1 MSVDDRLDS
10 VRTTVLTGLDE
21 DILDYCMSILEEDPG
36 QDLETL
42 REGVG
47 EFLLSSSF
55 CTEEACDGVC
65 AEIHALLAAPSD
77 GESKGEDEAAAAAE
91 QEEEDSE
98 EEIELLR
105 AGGAMSVIE
114 QGRRQEGKHDLT
126 TEQMQNMLFFE
137 NKQVTNDFS
146 HTMDDFLKANKKGG
160 GARKEA
166 LAAKMKA
173 RDDARVMATVK
184 RLEVSLEVS
193 AARLPPRNAGRG
205 PQDVNLANVSLA
217 SPTGTS
223 LLEGANL
230 TFAHGRKYGLIGRNG
245 VGKSTLLREISSYEL
260 DGFPQHLRVLHV
272 EQGAFYRLRACGE
285 ERTIGCVVVTARGD
299 YRSYV
304 CIMNECHLNGTLWVY
319 NPSGKRWVSKGQSR
333 SMRGD

>member
-1 MSVDDRLDS
+1 
-10 VRTTVLTGLDE
+10 
-21 DILDYCMSILEEDPG
+21 MSI
-36 QDLETL
+36 
-42 REGVG
+42 
-47 EFLLSSSF
+47 
-55 CTEEACDGVC
+55 
-65 AEIHALLAAPSD
+65 
-77 GESKGEDEAAAAAE
+77 
-91 QEEEDSE
+91 
-98 EEIELLR
+98 
-105 AGGAMSVIE
+105 IE

-146 HTMDDFLKANKKGG
+146 HTMDDFLKANRKGG
-160 GARKEA
+160 AARKDA
-166 LAAKMKA
+166 LAAKLKA

-272 EQGAFYRLRACGE
+272 EQGTCYRLRACGE
-285 ERTIGCVVVTARGD
+285 EQTIGCVVATAGGGCRGP
-299 YRSYV
+299 YL
-304 CIMNECHLNGTLWVY
+304 CVY
-319 NPSGKRWVSKGQSR
+319 NE
-333 SMRGD
+333 